1 LVAVRLEISRFDQRR
16 WQCSRIA
23 GRRPWQCKEDEGL
36 KEKRK
41 MGTWRWKY
49 EEKPYSGNPSRQNKG
64 LNDRMAHTVP
74 EKPLDHH
81 CTCLDFCAWRYLHI
95 ILEKQIFFLIK
106 QGR

>member
-41 MGTWRWKY
+41 MGTWR
-49 EEKPYSGNPSRQNKG
+49 
-64 LNDRMAHTVP
+64 
-74 EKPLDHH
+74 
-81 CTCLDFCAWRYLHI
+81 
-95 ILEKQIFFLIK
+95 
-106 QGR
+106 